1 MFIYNTFDKSMNI
14 EDYTSSTAERTVS
27 KRQTDLLKTGILI
40 LVIASSVFF
49 FRIVFLSKNQIYI
62 IQFATI
68 LFLFLIILMQTIYW
82 KIPLYKQSFTTP
94 VFLIFAGVFLSMLTA
109 KVSHNQGFGIS
120 LWAQRSMYFYVFYF
134 VLHILKVPIKT
145 LEKIIIISGV
155 IYAFAF
161 LIQYFAFPKVIFDV
175 RQGVERG
182 TIRIFLPGLAI
193 MNLAYFI
200 ALTRIIF
207 KNALNY
213 IPYILLFFC
222 IYILTGTRSMIA
234 GPTIVTILVLILS
247 NKIKSKALIIF
258 LVISIVGTTYY
269 MFQDIITNLVSISQE
284 QTAHSEE
291 DIRVRAAKFF
301 LTDFFPNKIAYI
313 TGNGEGHQASP
324 FGLAINAF
332 KINYGYYQSDI
343 GIIGEYTKYGA
354 FFVLGVVILL
364 YKGIFFSAEP
374 RYQYIRYFFILTLIS
389 LPLAQG
395 FTTPGY
401 IITICILMYIIDRRK
416 EPKPK
421 NRRPI
426 VYFEELDTNNQEI
439 YQNKKRRV

>member
-1 MFIYNTFDKSMNI
+1 MNI
-14 EDYTSSTAERTVS
+14 EDYTSSTAEQTTS
-27 KRQTDLLKTGILI
+27 KRQTDILKTGILI

-49 FRIVFLSKNQIYI
+49 FRIIFLSKNLIYI
-62 IQFATI
+62 IQFSTI
-68 LFLFLIILMQTIYW
+68 LLLFLVILMQAIYW
-82 KIPLYKQSFTTP
+82 KIPLYKQYFTTP
-94 VFLIFAGVFLSMLTA
+94 VFLIFTGVFLSMLA
-109 KVSHNQGFGIS
+109 ANLFHNQNFAIS
-120 LWAQRSMYFYVFYF
+120 LWAQRSMYFYAFYF
-134 VLHILKVPIKT
+134 VLHILKIPIKT

-161 LIQYFAFPKVIFDV
+161 LIQYFAFPQVIFDV
-175 RQGVERG
+175 RLGVERG

-213 IPYILLFFC
+213 IPYILLFFS

-234 GPTIVTILVLILS
+234 GPTIVTVLVLILS

-258 LVISIVGTTYY
+258 LVIAVAGTTYY

-354 FFVLGVVILL
+354 FFVLGVIILL
-364 YKGIFFSAEP
+364 YKGIIFRTDP
-374 RYQYIRYFFILTLIS
+374 RYQYIRYFFILALIS

-395 FTTPGY
+395 FTSPDY
-401 IITICILMYIIDRRK
+401 IITICILMYIIDMRK
-416 EPKPK
+416 ESKPK
-421 NRRPI
+421 NRHPI
-426 VYFEELDTNNQEI
+426 VYFKELDANNPDI
-439 YQNKKRRV
+439 YQNPFKYRPINPNH